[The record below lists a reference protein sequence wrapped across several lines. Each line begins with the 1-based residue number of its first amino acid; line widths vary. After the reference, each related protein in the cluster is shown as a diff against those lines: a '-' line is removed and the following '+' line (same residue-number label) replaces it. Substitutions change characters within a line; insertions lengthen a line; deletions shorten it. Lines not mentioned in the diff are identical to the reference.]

1 MSLEVE
7 VALWNTL
14 TILNFFG
21 TFLGCIREDTQKKS
35 VFFCYRAR
43 GDGGWGNTILQ
54 FFTSKMRLTK

>member
-35 VFFCYRAR
+35 VFFSCRAR
-43 GDGGWGNTILQ
+43 GDGGGVTQ
-54 FFTSKMRLTK
+54 FYNRDFKQ